1 MEKKK
6 LCHTDTE
13 DTETRFVIS
22 NYGLDRPL
30 PKEKKSNWINERSIR
45 RKIKIKFVA
54 LKPKTY
60 SYLIDEGSE
69 NEKSKG
75 TKHCA
80 IKTKIKFENDK
91 TCLRATQ
98 LYNKI
103 VHELAPKKMSI
114 WLGQVDKT

>member
-1 MEKKK
+1 MEKQKS
-6 LCHTDTE
+6 HTDTE
-13 DTETRFVIS
+13 DTKARYDIS
-22 NYGLDRPL
+22 NYELDRPL

-103 VHELAPKKMSI
+103 VHELAPKKMGI